1 MTTSIRFNNDLE
13 RKNYERGIAIVKAK
27 LKTCRADH
35 PTLEMQRAKT
45 LLEGRVQVAVTK
57 QFAALIKA
65 GLPPVPA
72 RAASTITAK
81 APTRPTA
88 PVEPARKNYTLH
100 RYACKNWLPTLA

>member
-1 MTTSIRFNNDLE
+1 MTASIRFNNDLE
-13 RKNYERGIAIVKAK
+13 RKNYERGLAIVKAK
-27 LKTCRADH
+27 LKGHHRMTASDRHEHSMAVGL
-35 PTLEMQRAKT
+35 TA
-45 LLEGRVQVAVTK
+45 VAVVK
-57 QFAALIKA
+57 QLSALLKD

-88 PVEPARKNYTLH
+88 PVAPARKNYTLH